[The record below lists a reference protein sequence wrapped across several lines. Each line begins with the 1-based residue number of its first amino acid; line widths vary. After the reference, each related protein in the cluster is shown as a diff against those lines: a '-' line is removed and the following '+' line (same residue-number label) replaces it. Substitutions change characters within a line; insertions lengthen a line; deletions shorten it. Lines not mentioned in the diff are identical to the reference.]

1 MCYKSDSYGGT
12 KALKNKEPY
21 VYECFNSGLLDGG
34 VPIIVEGYHLANFVC
49 GQVQEQYMPTE
60 ESIRRAFEIGVTD
73 IEGYLDARAEVPL
86 MTRARLLSIVNFMSV
101 ITLSI
106 SEQALHKYLLKKQ
119 SKEYLNKL
127 VNSVSECIIS
137 TNSELKIIMV
147 NDAAVNEF
155 GMKAENLC
163 GTSLFNLLA
172 DDASRTALQKLKQY
186 CRQDNTSH
194 LELSAVNSAGLPF
207 SALLSLSRI
216 SNESETEPDY
226 VAVLRN
232 ISEEKKMT
240 RMKEDLVGMLTHD
253 MGNPVLS
260 MKSALQLLLGKALG
274 PLNLAQR
281 EVMELALSTN
291 RQLHDMVA
299 NFLDIYR
306 SENGQFLLRKQQLD
320 MGQMLQDSI
329 NQLQLFAREKQL
341 SIHFDSAV
349 SSCFLNGDRNRLK
362 RTCLNLLANAIKYS
376 IDGGQI
382 SVELDIVS
390 ANDDILEDIFAP
402 LSFQHTTAESRYL
415 LTRVTDQGFGIPKQH
430 QLAVFE
436 KFFSLA
442 STDEESRRGLG
453 LGLNFCKLVVEAHG
467 GAICTRTPV
476 KTDQHTK
483 TPGCQF
489 LFALPLEP

>member
-1 MCYKSDSYGGT
+1 
-12 KALKNKEPY
+12 
-21 VYECFNSGLLDGG
+21 
-34 VPIIVEGYHLANFVC
+34 
-49 GQVQEQYMPTE
+49 
-60 ESIRRAFEIGVTD
+60 
-73 IEGYLDARAEVPL
+73 
-86 MTRARLLSIVNFMSV
+86 
-101 ITLSI
+101 
-106 SEQALHKYLLKKQ
+106 
-119 SKEYLNKL
+119 
-127 VNSVSECIIS
+127 
-137 TNSELKIIMV
+137 
-147 NDAAVNEF
+147 
-155 GMKAENLC
+155 
-163 GTSLFNLLA
+163 
-172 DDASRTALQKLKQY
+172 
-186 CRQDNTSH
+186 
-194 LELSAVNSAGLPF
+194 
-207 SALLSLSRI
+207 
-216 SNESETEPDY
+216 
-226 VAVLRN
+226 
-232 ISEEKKMT
+232 
-240 RMKEDLVGMLTHD
+240 MKEDLVGMLTHD